1 LNPILTKAFQYYNYL
16 THKNPVMKNYIG
28 TLIISLCIVIGVLIA
43 ASAYK
48 YKYLS
53 AETITV
59 TGLAEKNFTSDE
71 IVWSGN
77 FTRTGLDLRSAYNE
91 LKEDENII
99 HSYFNTNGIHDSAL
113 VFSSVDIRKNFDNK
127 TDENGRTIGSV
138 FTGYT
143 LTGTVTVR
151 SNNIAQ
157 VEKLSREATNL
168 LEKGIEFSS
177 TPPSYYYRKL
187 NDLKINLL
195 AKAAGDAKLRA
206 QTIAKNSDISLGA
219 LKTASMGVFQITG
232 KNLNEDY
239 SYGGAFNTSS
249 KEKTASITLKVE
261 YQIR

>member
-1 LNPILTKAFQYYNYL
+1 
-16 THKNPVMKNYIG
+16 MKNYAG
-28 TLIISLCIVIGVLIA
+28 SLIISLSIIIAILIA
-43 ASAYK
+43 SSAYK

-53 AETITV
+53 GETITV

-77 FTRTGLDLRSAYNE
+77 FTRTGLDLKSAYNT
-91 LKEDENII
+91 LKEDESVI
-99 HSYFNTNGIHDSAL
+99 HSYLNSNSIPDSAL

-127 TDENGRTIGSV
+127 MDENGRIVGSV
-138 FTGYT
+138 FIGYT

-151 SNNIAQ
+151 SNNIAK
-157 VEKLSREATNL
+157 VEKLSREITNL

-177 TPPSYYYRKL
+177 TAPSYYYSKL
-187 NDLKINLL
+187 NDLKIDLL
-195 AKAAGDAKLRA
+195 AKAAADAKLRA
-206 QTIAKNSDISLGA
+206 QTIAKSSDVSLGA

-261 YQIR
+261 YQIK